1 VSTGAARRVRVPVR
15 RDGAFTPLACRSVTG
30 DASEVEGVTGIA
42 AAGDG
47 LAGAGATVGSI
58 AGCIVGQV
66 RGSPPTAARSAPHS
80 AQAYRPGAAGT
91 PHSGQTTVFVAIREP
106 R

>member
-1 VSTGAARRVRVPVR
+1 MRGR
-15 RDGAFTPLACRSVTG
+15 RDGALAPLGGRSAVG
-30 DASEVEGVTGIA
+30 DGSAVEGVEGKA
-42 AAGDG
+42 VAEGA
-47 LAGAGATVGSI
+47 LAGVASTVGSTVGST
-58 AGCIVGQV
+58 AGCVVGQV